1 MIGSRTGRRS
11 AAMPFRDIE
20 LDALLEERDHL
31 KIHLNLLEDP
41 DTTTLGSAAEAR
53 ARLVEIERRIA
64 VHRRRPAAD
73 AVG

>member
-1 MIGSRTGRRS
+1 
-11 AAMPFRDIE
+11 MPVRDIE

-41 DTTTLGSAAEAR
+41 DTATLGSAAEAR

-64 VHRRRPAAD
+64 AHRRRPAAD
-73 AVG
+73 AAG